1 MKTKT
6 IKLLFATLLIGLLA
20 SCEPAKS
27 YYPWENG
34 SPIEKPAPAPEKEQV
49 VPKQFSTNAKLLDTK
64 AGDNGYLFLLY
75 YPGNDKAPG
84 EWKTEK
90 YVIVAMWYD
99 SDTSYHDDSQAYT
112 YYTIA
117 RDTFNKGRV
126 KPKN

>member
-27 YYPWENG
+27 YYPWENE
-34 SPIEKPAPAPEKEQV
+34 SPIEKPATAPENEQV

-75 YPGNDKAPG
+75 YPGNEKAPG

-90 YVIVAMWYD
+90 YVIVALWFD
-99 SDTSYHDDSQAYT
+99 GDKSYHDDSQTYT
-112 YYTIA
+112 YYNTA
-117 RDTFNKGRV
+117 KDTFDKGRV
-126 KPKN
+126 KPKD

>member
-6 IKLLFATLLIGLLA
+6 IKLLFATLLVVLFV

-27 YYPWENG
+27 YYPWENE
-34 SPIEKPAPAPEKEQV
+34 SPIEKPTSKNEQA
-49 VPKQFSTNAKLLDTK
+49 VPQQFSTNAKLLDTK

-90 YVIVAMWYD
+90 YVILALWFTGD
-99 SDTSYHDDSQAYT
+99 SSYQHDSQTYT
-112 YYTIA
+112 HYTTA
-117 RDTFNKGRV
+117 KNTFNKGRV
-126 KPKN
+126 KPKE

>member
-27 YYPWENG
+27 YYPWENE

-64 AGDNGYLFLLY
+64 AGYNGYLFLLY

-84 EWKTEK
+84 KWKTEK
-90 YVIVAMWYD
+90 YVIVALWLD
-99 SDTSYHDDSQAYT
+99 GDKSYHDDSQTYT
-112 YYTIA
+112 DYTTA

>member
-6 IKLLFATLLIGLLA
+6 IKLLFATLLVGLFV

-27 YYPWENG
+27 YYPWENE
-34 SPIEKPAPAPEKEQV
+34 SPIEKPAPEKEQAI
-49 VPKQFSTNAKLLDTK
+49 PQQFSTNAKLLDTK

-90 YVIVAMWYD
+90 YVIFALWFTGD
-99 SDTSYHDDSQAYT
+99 SSYQHDSQTYT
-112 YYTIA
+112 HYTTA
-117 RDTFNKGRV
+117 KNTFNKGRV
-126 KPKN
+126 KPKE